1 MDIRLNF
8 KPFNLF
14 WMDCQFNT
22 LFSILTSIDKSYK
35 AAALLN
41 DYSYAVKQEPTPN
54 DICYNEVF
62 IVNTIKNGD
71 AFKEKFFPQQTTL
84 NFKHD
89 ENYIEL
95 IKDSIRN
102 NEIVMVGVDL
112 FYWIPNSVCW
122 NKHHWEHYAYINGY
136 NHEKEIFYVFDEN
149 FYGFGEFEVPQDRMM
164 KAIESS
170 PLEPHAIVY
179 KLCKCTDKYE
189 LAVSEVRDNAKRLI
203 EEITEIMPID
213 FWLLSEKDFTE
224 GHMCDFISTHLFQ
237 IINRHIANQLLINEL
252 EDKIGNQHFKN
263 ELEKYCIELQDGW
276 NQVKTKLVKIYYSTN
291 RKLLVHNLNQK
302 CKDLFLKEIKMWDA
316 FLRYTNY

>member
-22 LFSILTSIDKSYK
+22 LFSILTSMDKSYR

-41 DYSYAVKQEPTPN
+41 DYSYAVKQEQTPN
-54 DICYNEVF
+54 DIWYNEVF
-62 IVNTIKNGD
+62 VVNTVNNGD
-71 AFKEKFFPQQTTL
+71 VFKEKFFPQQTCL

-89 ENYIEL
+89 EDYIGL
-95 IKDSIRN
+95 IKNFIKN
-102 NEIVMVGVDL
+102 NDAVMVGVDL

-122 NKHHWEHYAYINGY
+122 NKHHWEHYAYINGF
-136 NHEKEIFYVFDEN
+136 NDEKGVFYVFDEN

-164 KAIESS
+164 KAIEGF

-179 KLCKCTDKYE
+179 KLCNSIDKYE
-189 LAVSEVRDNAKRLI
+189 LAVSEVRDNARRLI
-203 EEITEIMPID
+203 EEINEIMPLD
-213 FWLLSEKDFTE
+213 FWILSEKDFTE
-224 GHMCDFISTHLFQ
+224 GHMCDFISTHIFQ

-252 EDKIGNQHFKN
+252 EDEISNLQFKS

-276 NQVKTKLVKIYYSTN
+276 NQVKTKLVKIYYSKN
-291 RKLLVHNLNQK
+291 RESMLHNLNIK
-302 CKDLFLKEIKMWDA
+302 CKDLFLKEIDMWNT
-316 FLRYTNY
+316 FLRYTN